1 MNIENKLTAFKI
13 PKRPSSSAENGVSDG
28 DAPPPTKHIKIE
40 AMEGKVSYLQFNL
53 FTPRNIMIF
62 FPLK

>member
-40 AMEGKVSYLQFNL
+40 AMEGKVSQQENA
-53 FTPRNIMIF
+53 
-62 FPLK
+62 